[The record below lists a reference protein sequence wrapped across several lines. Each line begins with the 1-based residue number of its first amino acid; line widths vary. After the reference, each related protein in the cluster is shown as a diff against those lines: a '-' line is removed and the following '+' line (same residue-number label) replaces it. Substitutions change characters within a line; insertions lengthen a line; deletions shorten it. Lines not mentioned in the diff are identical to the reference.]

1 MQKRE
6 RIAPAYLQRVKDCLR
21 RVIEH
26 AASKKVRIALESRRG
41 YEEIPTERELPGL
54 LEEMNS
60 APLGYWHDF
69 GHSQIKEN
77 LGFLDHA
84 EWLRAIGPRAFG
96 CHVQDCIWPAKDHEV
111 PFTGDVNFEKL
122 VPQPEQNGRCNSAV
136 GAKVEGT
143 LWRMKKILVTIFQL
157 SVTIGVLYWVYHD
170 PARRAQM
177 VEAIRNAQYRWVLM
191 GILAYVVVEI
201 AAAFRWHVL
210 LRVQKIQLTLP
221 RLSGLFFI
229 GMFYNQFLPGGTGG
243 DIIKSYYLLKE
254 TPDKKAGALLAV
266 VFDRFIGLVAL
277 VAITATLIG
286 LRYDF
291 LSQKPETRSLLWLL
305 LFLLGA
311 SVIFLLGTFVISG
324 FKLLHSLP
332 ARFPGRDRLIEIS
345 AAYHLYA
352 HHWRATL
359 VAFGASLVAHL
370 ATFATFLC
378 AAYALAAPVPLLNF
392 FAVMPV
398 ERTISA
404 LPISFAGIG
413 LREKILQIM
422 LNGLCG
428 VPEAKAILIGSL
440 SFLII
445 LVCCLPGAI
454 VYLFYKPSGAVAR
467 VPLRE
472 MEQEVVT
479 LEHEIGEA
487 E

>member
-1 MQKRE
+1 
-6 RIAPAYLQRVKDCLR
+6 
-21 RVIEH
+21 
-26 AASKKVRIALESRRG
+26 
-41 YEEIPTERELPGL
+41 
-54 LEEMNS
+54 
-60 APLGYWHDF
+60 
-69 GHSQIKEN
+69 
-77 LGFLDHA
+77 
-84 EWLRAIGPRAFG
+84 
-96 CHVQDCIWPAKDHEV
+96 
-111 PFTGDVNFEKL
+111 
-122 VPQPEQNGRCNSAV
+122 
-136 GAKVEGT
+136 
-143 LWRMKKILVTIFQL
+143 MKKILITLFQL
-157 SVTIGVLYWVYHD
+157 SVTVAVLYWVYHD
-170 PARRAQM
+170 PSRRAQM
-177 VEAIRNAQYRWVLM
+177 VEAIRNAQYHWVFL
-191 GILAYVVVEI
+191 GILAYVVVEA

-210 LRVQKIQLTLP
+210 LKVQKIRLTLP
-221 RLSGLFFI
+221 RLSGLFLI

-277 VAITATLIG
+277 VAITATLIA

-291 LSQKPETRSLLWLL
+291 LSQKPETRNLLWLL
-305 LFLLGA
+305 LVLLGG
-311 SVIFLLGTFVISG
+311 SVIFLLSTFVISG

-345 AAYHLYA
+345 SVYHLYA

-359 VAFGASLVAHL
+359 MAFVASVVAHL
-370 ATFATFLC
+370 ATFTTFLF
-378 AAYALAAPVPLLNF
+378 AAYALGARVPLVDF

-413 LREKILQIM
+413 LREKVLQIM

-445 LVCCLPGAI
+445 LVCFLLGAV
-454 VYLFYKPSGAVAR
+454 VYFFYRPSGVVTHVR
-467 VPLRE
+467 MRE
-472 MEQEVVT
+472 MQHEVT
-479 LEHEIGEA
+479 ALEHEMGET

>member
-1 MQKRE
+1 
-6 RIAPAYLQRVKDCLR
+6 
-21 RVIEH
+21 
-26 AASKKVRIALESRRG
+26 
-41 YEEIPTERELPGL
+41 
-54 LEEMNS
+54 
-60 APLGYWHDF
+60 
-69 GHSQIKEN
+69 
-77 LGFLDHA
+77 
-84 EWLRAIGPRAFG
+84 
-96 CHVQDCIWPAKDHEV
+96 
-111 PFTGDVNFEKL
+111 
-122 VPQPEQNGRCNSAV
+122 
-136 GAKVEGT
+136 
-143 LWRMKKILVTIFQL
+143 MKKILVTLFQL

-170 PARRAQM
+170 PNRRAQM
-177 VEAIRNAQYRWVLM
+177 AEAIRNADYRWVGM
-191 GILAYVVVEI
+191 GVLAYVVVEI
-201 AAAFRWHVL
+201 AAAFRWHIL
-210 LRVQKIQLTLP
+210 LKVQKIRLSLP
-221 RLSGLFFI
+221 RLSALFFI

-305 LFLLGA
+305 LIILGA
-311 SVIFLLGTFVISG
+311 SLAFLLSTFVISG
-324 FKLLHSLP
+324 FKLFHSLP
-332 ARFPGRDRLIEIS
+332 AHFPGRDKLIEIS

-352 HHWRATL
+352 RHWRATL
-359 VAFGASLVAHL
+359 VAFVASLVAHL
-370 ATFATFLC
+370 ATFTTFLF
-378 AAYALAAPVPLLNF
+378 AAYALGAPVPLVDF

-413 LREKILQIM
+413 LREKVLQIM

-445 LVCCLPGAI
+445 LVCCLPGAV
-454 VYLFYKPSGAVAR
+454 VYLFYRPSGVVER
-467 VPLRE
+467 VRLRE
-472 MEQEVVT
+472 MEQEVST
-479 LEHEIGEA
+479 LEHELGEA

>member
-1 MQKRE
+1 MAQIHRSADSGLSRAGLRLASE
-6 RIAPAYLQRVKDCLR
+6 R
-21 RVIEH
+21 
-26 AASKKVRIALESRRG
+26 SRSAVDGRYAVG
-41 YEEIPTERELPGL
+41 ETC
-54 LEEMNS
+54 S
-60 APLGYWHDF
+60 APPHKLLICLGNE
-69 GHSQIKEN
+69 SEQIRRRDSPVGRN
-77 LGFLDHA
+77 L
-84 EWLRAIGPRAFG
+84 
-96 CHVQDCIWPAKDHEV
+96 
-111 PFTGDVNFEKL
+111 
-122 VPQPEQNGRCNSAV
+122 
-136 GAKVEGT
+136 EGT
-143 LWRMKKILVTIFQL
+143 FRRMKKVLVTLFQL

-170 PARRAQM
+170 PNRRAQM
-177 VEAIRNAQYRWVLM
+177 AEAIRNAEYRWVGI
-191 GILAYVVVEI
+191 GILAYLVVEI
-201 AAAFRWHVL
+201 AAGFRWRVL
-210 LRVQKIQLTLP
+210 LKVQKIHLTLP
-221 RLSGLFFI
+221 RLTGLFFI

-291 LSQKPETRSLLWLL
+291 LSQKPETRKLLWLL
-305 LFLLGA
+305 LILLGVSVAFLL
-311 SVIFLLGTFVISG
+311 STFIISG

-345 AAYHLYA
+345 AAYYLYA
-352 HHWRATL
+352 RHWRASV
-359 VAFGASLVAHL
+359 VAFGASLVCHL

-378 AAYALAAPVPLLNF
+378 AAYALGAPVPLVNF

-404 LPISFAGIG
+404 VPISFAGIG
-413 LREKILQIM
+413 LREKVLQIM

-445 LVCCLPGAI
+445 LFCCLPGAL
-454 VYLFYKPSGAVAR
+454 VYLFYKPSRPAGPVS
-467 VPLRE
+467 LRQ
-472 MEQEVVT
+472 MQAEVIT

>member
-1 MQKRE
+1 
-6 RIAPAYLQRVKDCLR
+6 
-21 RVIEH
+21 
-26 AASKKVRIALESRRG
+26 
-41 YEEIPTERELPGL
+41 
-54 LEEMNS
+54 
-60 APLGYWHDF
+60 
-69 GHSQIKEN
+69 
-77 LGFLDHA
+77 
-84 EWLRAIGPRAFG
+84 
-96 CHVQDCIWPAKDHEV
+96 
-111 PFTGDVNFEKL
+111 
-122 VPQPEQNGRCNSAV
+122 
-136 GAKVEGT
+136 
-143 LWRMKKILVTIFQL
+143 MKKILITLFQL
-157 SVTIGVLYWVYHD
+157 SVTIAVLYWVYHD
-170 PARRAQM
+170 PNRRAQM
-177 VEAIRNAQYRWVLM
+177 VEAIRNAQYRWVAL
-191 GILAYVVVEI
+191 GILAYMVVEV
-201 AAAFRWHVL
+201 AAGFRWHVL
-210 LRVQKIQLTLP
+210 LKVQKIHLSLP

-277 VAITATLIG
+277 VAITVTLIG

-291 LSQKPETRSLLWLL
+291 LAQTTQTRNLLWLL
-305 LFLLGA
+305 LFLLGV
-311 SVIFLLGTFVISG
+311 SVLTLVSTFVISG
-324 FKLLHSLP
+324 FNLFHSLP
-332 ARFPGRDRLIEIS
+332 EKFPGRDKLIEIS

-378 AAYALAAPVPLLNF
+378 AAYALGAPVPVVNF

-413 LREKILQIM
+413 LREKVLQIM
-422 LNGLCG
+422 LSGLCG

-445 LVCCLPGAI
+445 LVCCLPGAL

-467 VPLRE
+467 VKMRE
-472 MEQEVVT
+472 MEHEVVA
-479 LEHEIGEA
+479 LEHEMGEA